1 MKGVQSDRIT
11 FIAASLAYYA
21 FISLFP
27 LLLFGLVV
35 ASIVGGQELANDLAR
50 QASRQLGSEQVGEM
64 VRDVLTNQ
72 AGRSGATIVG
82 TVTLLWSGLKLFRG
96 LDIGFSIAYQAPG
109 PAGFVD
115 QVRDA
120 FVTLVAVGAGIAFTI
135 GVGALLSIP
144 RFDLVVAGVDV
155 LGLIGTVMLLT
166 GLTVTF
172 LPLYYFLPGPSLSIG
187 DALPGAMFAAIGWTV
202 LQTGFRI
209 YAQRASA
216 FDAYGVLAGA
226 LLLVTF
232 LYFGALVLLIGVVLN
247 AVLEGRIDPETGLD
261 TVDDASTTESERPLS
276 LMADEDLERLETEP
290 NDEELAAEVRRLRE
304 QVAEFE
310 AEIEDRTVHRDDIER
325 DLRRYVRQRMRRG
338 KARGW
343 GPYLVLLYGT
353 AMTLGAFYL
362 LDSGAWAVAAML
374 VVWLSTLGL
383 YVVFVVVGLGL
394 DLAGVPGRL
403 RDRIQQFRS

>member
-1 MKGVQSDRIT
+1 MNGIRSDRIT

-35 ASIVGGQELANDLAR
+35 ASIVGGQELANDLAQ

-96 LDIGFSIAYQAPG
+96 LDVGFSIAYQAPG
-109 PAGFVD
+109 PSGFVD
-115 QVRDA
+115 QLRDA
-120 FVTLVAVGAGIAFTI
+120 FVTLVAVGAGIAFTL
-135 GVGALLSIP
+135 GVGTLLSLQ
-144 RFDLVVAGVDV
+144 RYDLVVAGVNV
-155 LGLIGTVMLLT
+155 LGAIGTLVLLT

-172 LPLYYFLPGPSLSIG
+172 LPLYYFLPDPSLSVG
-187 DALPGAMFAAIGWTV
+187 DALPGAIFAAIGWTA
-202 LQTGFRI
+202 LQTGFRV
-209 YAQRASA
+209 YAERAAA
-216 FDAYGVLAGA
+216 FEAYGVLAGA

-232 LYFGALVLLIGVVLN
+232 LYFGALVLLVGVVLN

-261 TVDDASTTESERPLS
+261 TVGEESTTEPERSLS
-276 LMADEDLERLETEP
+276 LMADEDLERLETELD
-290 NDEELAAEVRRLRE
+290 DEELAAEVRRLRE

-325 DLRRYVRQRMRRG
+325 DLKRYVRQRMRRG

-353 AMTLGAFYL
+353 AMTLGAFYF

-403 RDRIQQFRS
+403 RDRVQQFRS